1 MKRISAI
8 AIAIVNVNVGGGGQT
23 NDRVQARMN

>member
-1 MKRISAI
+1 MKRIS